1 MTDTVADLTL
11 ARVNLVIAKLETMS
25 EVQRDQTARLT
36 AIEARIGAV
45 ESRLDIW
52 NERIARVEVRLD
64 LRDETTATP

>member
-1 MTDTVADLTL
+1 MTDQNIADLTL

-25 EVQRDQTARLT
+25 EVQRDQTARLS

-64 LRDETTATP
+64 LRDEATP